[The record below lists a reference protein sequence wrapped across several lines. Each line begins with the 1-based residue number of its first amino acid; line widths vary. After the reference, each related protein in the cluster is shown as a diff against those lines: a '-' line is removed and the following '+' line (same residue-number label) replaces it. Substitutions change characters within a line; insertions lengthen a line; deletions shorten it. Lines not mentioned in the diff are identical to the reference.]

1 MIDEHEEG
9 NKEYQKI
16 IKIKELEN
24 LNLINRLL
32 NIMKIFNFKNGNLTL
47 SRKNRNRWKKVV
59 ENYIS
64 N

>member
-24 LNLINRLL
+24 LNLINRFL
-32 NIMKIFNFKNGNLTL
+32 NIMKIFNFKN
-47 SRKNRNRWKKVV
+47 RV
-59 ENYIS
+59 I
-64 N
+64 